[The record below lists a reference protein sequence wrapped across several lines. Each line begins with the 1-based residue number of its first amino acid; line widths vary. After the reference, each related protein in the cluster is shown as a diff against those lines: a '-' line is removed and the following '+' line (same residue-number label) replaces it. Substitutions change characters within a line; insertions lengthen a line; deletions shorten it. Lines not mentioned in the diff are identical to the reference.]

1 MTRVKRGSVA
11 VKRRKKVIKLTK
23 GFKGSHSKLFASAN
37 QQMMKALRYSYI
49 DRRQRKR
56 EFRSLWIRRIN
67 AASRQ
72 IEPTVLSGSK
82 SSLSYSRLINM
93 LGSTNNNLNRK
104 VISQLAVLDPVCF
117 QELVIEVSDRH
128 SKP

>member
-1 MTRVKRGSVA
+1 MTRVKRGSIA

-67 AASRQ
+67 AASRKIAPKDGAQ
-72 IEPTVLSGSK
+72 

-93 LGSTNNNLNRK
+93 LGTTNNNLNRK
-104 VISQLAVLDPVCF
+104 VISQLAVLDPICF
-117 QELVIEVSDRH
+117 QKLVTEVSDRH
-128 SKP
+128 SEGSS